1 MIASSAAVAAVVIK
15 TALAKV
21 LPDTRGMEEIALE
34 VTLWIFPQ
42 ARDDAMA
49 DGA

>member
-1 MIASSAAVAAVVIK
+1 MIASAVAAAAVVIK
-15 TALAKV
+15 TALARV

-34 VTLWIFPQ
+34 ATLWIFPQ
-42 ARDDAMA
+42 ARDDEMV